1 MTVRPA
7 RAAGLVLLR
16 QAAPG
21 SVDTVEVLLGR
32 RNRRSR
38 FMPNV
43 YVFPGGRVDANDD
56 LPSGFAEDLPAA
68 PGALELTGSEYV
80 TCARTAVRETF
91 EETGLLV
98 GVPDGPQAPP
108 QGARDGI
115 WSAFAEAGL
124 APAFMAMRLVARAV
138 TPADCPIR
146 FDTYFFAA
154 DGAAAQG
161 DVAGD
166 GELED
171 IGWVPAGSALSL
183 PMAEVTQLILGE
195 ALALRGNTHG
205 ARDLAIFSV

>member
-16 QAAPG
+16 HAAPG
-21 SVDTVEVLLGR
+21 TSDTIEVLLGR
-32 RNRRSR
+32 RHRRSR

-43 YVFPGGRVDANDD
+43 YVFPGGRVDAEDD

-68 PGALELTGSEYV
+68 PGALELTPPEYV
-80 TCARTAVRETF
+80 TCARTAVREMF
-91 EETGLLV
+91 EETGLLI
-98 GVPDGPQAPP
+98 GLPDSPPAPAKP
-108 QGARDGI
+108 ATGGI
-115 WSAFAEAGL
+115 WATFAEAGL

-154 DGAAAQG
+154 DGTVAWG
-161 DVAGD
+161 DLTGN

-171 IGWVPAGSALSL
+171 IGWVPAGAALSL
-183 PMAEVTQLILGE
+183 PMAEVTRLILEE
-195 ALALRGNTHG
+195 ALSLQTDSHD
-205 ARDLAIFSV
+205 ARDLPVFSV